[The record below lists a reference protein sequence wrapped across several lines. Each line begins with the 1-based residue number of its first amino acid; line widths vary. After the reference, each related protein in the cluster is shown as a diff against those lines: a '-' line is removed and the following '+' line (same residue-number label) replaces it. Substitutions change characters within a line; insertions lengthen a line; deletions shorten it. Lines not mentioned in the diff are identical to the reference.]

1 MCWHF
6 ANARYFRIIQ
16 MIFFYRQCMANVFIT
31 CVILALFTGSWTVN
45 LVIYCPKAVTLI
57 QLFITIDEWRQPE
70 CIRVFQAGRVWYLKR
85 GVWLYTVC
93 HLPLPFAICD
103 SESVTAVNYS
113 RLLPLSGAQEMS
125 KNNPMIN
132 RKSLSSRRV
141 GWGSVSDSDSDLDW
155 DPRGPVL
162 ISPLDSPQL

>member
-31 CVILALFTGSWTVN
+31 CVILALFTVSWTVN

-70 CIRVFQAGRVWYLKR
+70 CIRVFPAHSLDRQEDSDIWR
-85 GVWLYTVC
+85 GECGYT
-93 HLPLPFAICD
+93 LFAICHCRLPF
-103 SESVTAVNYS
+103 VIPNRL
-113 RLLPLSGAQEMS
+113 RLLIIPDFCHCPG
-125 KNNPMIN
+125 P
-132 RKSLSSRRV
+132 RKWAKTIRWSI
-141 GWGSVSDSDSDLDW
+141 GKA
-155 DPRGPVL
+155 
-162 ISPLDSPQL
+162 

>member
-1 MCWHF
+1 LRNF
-6 ANARYFRIIQ
+6 ST
-16 MIFFYRQCMANVFIT
+16 FYSELNSK
-31 CVILALFTGSWTVN
+31 LSN
-45 LVIYCPKAVTLI
+45 LLSKGRHINSVIYHDRWMAAAWMHSSFPRSFT
-57 QLFITIDEWRQPE
+57 RS
-70 CIRVFQAGRVWYLKR
+70 AGRLWYLKR
-85 GVWLYTVC
+85 GVWLYTIC

-141 GWGSVSDSDSDLDW
+141 GWGSVSDSDSDSDW
-155 DPRGPVL
+155 DPRGPY
-162 ISPLDSPQL
+162 